1 MRSAADVL
9 QQIVYATPFL
19 VTGLLITLAVSS
31 ITVALS
37 LVIGVVLGVGL
48 VYGPRPLR
56 WIIRGFSDIIR
67 GIPILVLLFFVYYGL
82 PITGLNLQPFAAAV
96 LGLTV
101 FKVAQVIENV
111 RGAIGSIPNGQMDAA
126 KAIGLSFS
134 ERLAYVIAPQAM
146 RRFLPPWLNGVT
158 DAVKGSA
165 LISLLG
171 VGDLMLAIQK
181 VVGRTYEPLA
191 LYCFGAVL
199 YFLINYALSLGSRA
213 LERHFSYIRE

>member
-1 MRSAADVL
+1 MFR
-9 QQIVYATPFL
+9 QIVYAAPFL
-19 VTGLLITLAVSS
+19 VTGLMTTLAVSL
-31 ITVALS
+31 ITVVLS
-37 LVIGVVLGVGL
+37 LLIGVVLGVGL
-48 VYGPRPLR
+48 VYGPAPLR
-56 WIIRGFSDIIR
+56 WVIRAFSDIVR
-67 GIPILVLLFFVYYGL
+67 GIPILVLLFFIFYGL

-111 RGAIGSIPNGQMDAA
+111 RGAVGSIPKGQMDAA
-126 KAIGLSFS
+126 KSIGLPFTQ
-134 ERLAYVIAPQAM
+134 RLAYVIAPQAM

-171 VGDLMLAIQK
+171 VGDLMFAIQR
-181 VVGRTYEPLA
+181 VVGRTYQPLA

-213 LERHFSYIRE
+213 LERRFSYIRE

>member
-1 MRSAADVL
+1 ML
-9 QQIVYATPFL
+9 EQIIYAIPFL
-19 VTGLLITLAVSS
+19 IPGLIVTIEVSVV
-31 ITVALS
+31 TVVVSTA
-37 LVIGVVLGVGL
+37 IGVVLGVGL
-48 VYGPRPLR
+48 VYGPAPLR
-56 WIIRGFSDIIR
+56 WAIRGYSDIIR

-82 PITGLNLQPFAAAV
+82 PLTGLNLNNFLAAV

-101 FKVAQVIENV
+101 FKVAQVIEYV
-111 RGAIGSIPNGQMDAA
+111 RGAVESVPRGQMDAA
-126 KAIGLSFS
+126 KAIGLPFH
-134 ERLAYVIAPQAM
+134 ERLIYVVAPQAV

-171 VGDLMLAIQK
+171 VGDLLFGIQK

-199 YFLINYALSLGSRA
+199 YFIMNYALSLASRA
-213 LERHFSYIRE
+213 LERRFSYIRE

>member
-1 MRSAADVL
+1 ML
-9 QQIVYATPFL
+9 QQIVYAAPFL
-19 VTGLLITLAVSS
+19 VTGLVTTIEVSLV
-31 ITVALS
+31 TVVLS

-48 VYGPRPLR
+48 VYGPAPLR
-56 WIIRGFSDIIR
+56 WVIRGFSDIIR

-82 PITGLNLQPFAAAV
+82 PLTGLNLKPFAAAV

-111 RGAIGSIPNGQMDAA
+111 RGAVGSIPRGQMDAA
-126 KAIGLSFS
+126 KSIGLPFPGRFAS
-134 ERLAYVIAPQAM
+134 VIAPQAM

-171 VGDLMLAIQK
+171 VGDLMFSIQK
-181 VVGRTYEPLA
+181 VIGRTYQPLA
-191 LYCFGAVL
+191 LYCFGAFL

-213 LERHFSYIRE
+213 LERRFSYIRE

>member
-1 MRSAADVL
+1 MFG
-9 QQIVYATPFL
+9 QIAYAFPFL
-19 VTGLLITLAVSS
+19 LPGLWTTLEVSV
-31 ITVALS
+31 ITVAIS
-37 LVIGVVLGVGL
+37 TVIGALLGVGL
-48 VYGPRPLR
+48 VYGPAPLR
-56 WIIRGFSDIIR
+56 WVVRAFSDIVR

-111 RGAIGSIPNGQMDAA
+111 RGAIGSIPRGQTDAA
-126 KAIGLSFS
+126 KAIGLPFP
-134 ERLAYVIAPQAM
+134 ERLAYVIAPQAL

-171 VGDLMLAIQK
+171 VGDLMFGIQK

-191 LYCFGAVL
+191 LYGFGAFL
-199 YFLINYALSLGSRA
+199 YFVINYALSLASRA
-213 LERHFSYIRE
+213 LERRFSYIRE

>member
-1 MRSAADVL
+1 MLD
-9 QQIVYATPFL
+9 QIAYAIPFL
-19 VTGLLITLAVSS
+19 IPGLLVTIEVSI
-31 ITVALS
+31 ITVA
-37 LVIGVVLGVGL
+37 VATAIGVVLGVGL
-48 VYGPRPLR
+48 VYGPLPVR
-56 WIIRGFSDIIR
+56 WVVRGYSDIIR

-82 PITGLNLQPFAAAV
+82 PLTGLNLNSFTAAV

-101 FKVAQVIENV
+101 FKIAQVIEYV
-111 RGAIGSIPNGQMDAA
+111 RGAVESVPRGQMDAA
-126 KAIGLSFS
+126 KSIGLPFH
-134 ERLAYVIAPQAM
+134 ERLIYVVAPQAV

-171 VGDLMLAIQK
+171 VSDLLYGIQK

-199 YFLINYALSLGSRA
+199 YVAMNYALASASRA

>member
-1 MRSAADVL
+1 ML
-9 QQIVYATPFL
+9 EQIVYAIPFL
-19 VTGLLITLAVSS
+19 IPGLIVTIEVSLITVVVS
-31 ITVALS
+31 TA
-37 LVIGVVLGVGL
+37 IGVVLGVGL
-48 VYGPRPLR
+48 VYGPAPLR
-56 WIIRGFSDIIR
+56 WAIRGYSDVIR

-82 PITGLNLQPFAAAV
+82 PLTGLNLNNFLAAV

-101 FKVAQVIENV
+101 FKVAQVIEYV
-111 RGAIGSIPNGQMDAA
+111 RGAVESVPRGQMDAA
-126 KAIGLSFS
+126 KAIGLPFH
-134 ERLAYVIAPQAM
+134 ERLIHVVAPQAV

-171 VGDLMLAIQK
+171 VGDLLFGIQK

-199 YFLINYALSLGSRA
+199 YFVMNYALSLASRA
-213 LERHFSYIRE
+213 LERRFSYIRE

>member
-1 MRSAADVL
+1 ML
-9 QQIVYATPFL
+9 KQIAYASPFL
-19 VTGLLITLAVSS
+19 VTGLVTTIEVSL

-37 LVIGVVLGVGL
+37 LVIGVLLGLGL
-48 VYGPRPLR
+48 VYGPAPLR
-56 WIIRGFSDIIR
+56 WIIRAFSDIIR

-82 PITGLNLQPFAAAV
+82 PITGLNLSPFAAAV

-111 RGAIGSIPNGQMDAA
+111 RGAVGSIPRGQMDAA
-126 KAIGLSFS
+126 KSIGLPFPG
-134 ERLAYVIAPQAM
+134 RLAYVIAPQAM

-171 VGDLMLAIQK
+171 VGDLMFSIQK
-181 VVGRTYEPLA
+181 VVGRTYQPLA
-191 LYCFGAVL
+191 LYCFGALL

-213 LERHFSYIRE
+213 LERRFSYIRE